1 MNNTLNTTQS
11 LKIFDNIVIQNY
23 LAKTD
28 EATEEEVLI
37 LPIGGDPESG
47 AVLGQTRFSYNGY
60 RNFGITFKATGALA
74 NVTKNVFIDLF
85 KKPYMVMV
93 DGIEEFPTDNILM
106 ASYVQG
112 GAAHEDDKE
121 IEYLIKWYATPTSI
135 ENLDID
141 TLYGQNDKQNGKEE
155 YPYIK
160 VSIENPLLLTDKV
173 LDVSVINI
181 NTMNDLITIRK
192 QKDTVIV
199 LDELISIPEKFHK
212 NSYVKL
218 ETFMLPEVEIA
229 YDSFK
234 LETEAD
240 APKVPTAWTA
250 SEADKKRPTNYNI
263 LFGAETN
270 YYENAEYWKLLTG
283 PKNAMILSNTDEDGR
298 GILTLRATNVELKC
312 KNLNTITPNTQ
323 NYYTF
328 SFDAMYNGAELKGG
342 KLDVYFMLQYNP
354 PFEDISSI
362 YTATTVDGEEYT
374 YNYDGDNLVPPKLEK
389 KDVFDNITGT
399 YVYAHEQFELTKDY
413 QRYTMFTPHARAISS
428 DILIEAPYVYN
439 FYILIV
445 HPGSA

>member
-1 MNNTLNTTQS
+1 M
-11 LKIFDNIVIQNY
+11 
-23 LAKTD
+23 
-28 EATEEEVLI
+28 
-37 LPIGGDPESG
+37 
-47 AVLGQTRFSYNGY
+47 
-60 RNFGITFKATGALA
+60 
-74 NVTKNVFIDLF
+74 
-85 KKPYMVMV
+85 
-93 DGIEEFPTDNILM
+93 
-106 ASYVQG
+106 YVQG

-160 VSIENPLLLTDKV
+160 VSIENPLLPTDKV

-218 ETFMLPEVEIA
+218 ETFMLPEVEIT

-250 SEADKKRPTNYNI
+250 SEVDKKRPTNYNI

-270 YYENAEYWKLLTG
+270 YYENAEYWNKKRQRNMEHDRAVTKLLEDRGWTVIRIWECELK
-283 PKNAMILSNTDEDGR
+283 PKNAQILENKIKILSN
-298 GILTLRATNVELKC
+298 K
-312 KNLNTITPNTQ
+312 
-323 NYYTF
+323 
-328 SFDAMYNGAELKGG
+328 
-342 KLDVYFMLQYNP
+342 
-354 PFEDISSI
+354 
-362 YTATTVDGEEYT
+362 
-374 YNYDGDNLVPPKLEK
+374 
-389 KDVFDNITGT
+389 
-399 YVYAHEQFELTKDY
+399 
-413 QRYTMFTPHARAISS
+413 
-428 DILIEAPYVYN
+428 
-439 FYILIV
+439 
-445 HPGSA
+445 